1 MSESVSIYLGNE
13 LKKIRESKSNLSQV
27 DFGKLLNISKSL
39 VCRVES
45 GERKYNQIILN
56 ELFIK
61 FDLDS
66 YYKIKLLL
74 LSDFSFEIKNNTE
87 DRSNVI
93 KLLVEL
99 KNNNF
104 ITLTK
109 RLINKALDIFH
120 DSVDFYVLLSTINLI
135 EKNYEEAEIN
145 IKKALILYN
154 TDEESIS
161 SKLEIYH
168 NYGNIFF
175 NISYDY
181 EMEKLQLVSDMFNQN
196 FTREYIINDSKYIE
210 LNKKI
215 LDLYKKAEK
224 LFIQAQ
230 EDSSLKKSYSS
241 NQQQVSAQL
250 SRLYFNIVS
259 IDTSYLEKAFIFLT
273 NLLQDDKTLREDRVE
288 ISIFMSILLS
298 MRGNYELGLIIINN
312 ILSYDQTNILALFAK
327 AIIYSLNSNSNI
339 NMLDKS
345 LACIKKILEIDD
357 SEEIKL
363 QIRGEINFYNIRQ
376 NEKYYSI
383 FKKLLSKTE

>member
-13 LKKIRESKSNLSQV
+13 LKKIRESKANLSQV
-27 DFGKLLNISKSL
+27 DFAKLLNISKSL

-109 RLINKALDIFH
+109 RLINKSLDIFN

-135 EKNYEEAEIN
+135 EKNYDEAEVN
-145 IKKALILYN
+145 IKKALILYKN
-154 TDEESIS
+154 DENSIS

-181 EMEKLQLVSDMFNQN
+181 EMKKIKLVSDLFNKG
-196 FTREYIINDSKYIE
+196 FTKEEILINSKYIE
-210 LNKKI
+210 INNKI
-215 LDLYKKAEK
+215 LSLYKKAEQ

-230 EDSSLKKSYSS
+230 DDTSLKKSYSS
-241 NQQQVSAQL
+241 NKQQVSSQL

-259 IDTSYLEKAFIFLT
+259 IDNTYLEKSLNFISKF
-273 NLLQDDKTLREDRVE
+273 LQDDNVSNEDRIE
-288 ISIFMSILLS
+288 ISILFSLLLS
-298 MRGNYELGLIIINN
+298 FKDEHEIGLIILNN
-312 ILSYDQTNILALFAK
+312 ILSSNKDNILALFAK
-327 AIIYSLNSNSNI
+327 AIIYSIHSDSNTNYLS
-339 NMLDKS
+339 KS
-345 LACIKKILEIDD
+345 VDFIKKILDIDNSD
-357 SEEIKL
+357 EMKL
-363 QIRGEINFYNIRQ
+363 QIEGEIRFFNIRK
-376 NEKYYSI
+376 NSKYFSL
-383 FKKLLSKTE
+383 FKKNLSNKN